1 MNCKC
6 IVVKLSSPILIWM
19 RARQDRQWR
28 ALHNRAHMVT
38 KKVYDGT
45 SWRWTMILLG
55 CFCILLALVCLHTA
69 SKIKQELSSYG
80 SGIRT
85 VLEPQESCIS
95 LFQLIDH
102 PCLCNL
108 YSALTGWHAREEG
121 ANLILPFP
129 SSNST
134 TPAPSSS
141 DRRVLFTAW
150 RRRLSQ

>member
-6 IVVKLSSPILIWM
+6 IVVKLSSPILVLM
-19 RARQDRQWR
+19 CARQDRQWR

-85 VLEPQESCIS
+85 ILEPQESSFSYSNS
-95 LFQLIDH
+95 LIAPVRVLCSVLTGQHSRRRRRRFDLSVSVFQLHHTSVFFI
-102 PCLCNL
+102 
-108 YSALTGWHAREEG
+108 
-121 ANLILPFP
+121 
-129 SSNST
+129 
-134 TPAPSSS
+134 
-141 DRRVLFTAW
+141 
-150 RRRLSQ
+150 